1 MNRIIMAVA
10 IVCAAVSANA
20 AAFSWKTSATG
31 KVYEAGTST
40 LLATATAYL
49 FDSATVTQASLVS
62 ALDAGTLNLAGLSS
76 VSSASVAS
84 GAIATTSFNYGVAGG
99 DYNLYFALLVDDQLF
114 ISEAVSAPGLES
126 GTKALSLNARTASQA
141 AAMESSAGYKGA
153 GWYTQSVPEPTS
165 GLLMLIGMAGLA
177 LRRRRA

>member
-1 MNRIIMAVA
+1 MAVA

-126 GTKALSLNARTASQA
+126 GTKALSLNAKTASQA
-141 AAMESSAGYKGA
+141 AAMESSSGYSTA
-153 GWYTQSVPEPTS
+153 GWYQSVPEPTS
-165 GLLMLIGMAGLA
+165 GLLLLLGMAGLA
-177 LRRRRA
+177 LKRKHA